1 MNKIDQHAWP
11 ELSTCTCILIIT
23 YCYPSHSLYGNP
35 IGDVGR
41 EALATAA
48 NLTGVYM

>member
-1 MNKIDQHAWP
+1 M
-11 ELSTCTCILIIT
+11 
-23 YCYPSHSLYGNP
+23 YPYHGVSSHSLYGNH
-35 IGDVGR
+35 IGEVGR